1 MKMTTGYEPILQN
14 VAKHIALSE
23 GETTFFC
30 SLLQERQYHKK
41 EYLLREGGI
50 CNQLAFLTSG
60 CVKSYLLDQKSNEHI
75 LTIAI
80 ADWWVA
86 DYQSLVFDTPS
97 ELFIEAVE
105 PTTALLLTKPDREI
119 LFTRIPRFEQYFR
132 ILTERA
138 FAVSQQRITDILS
151 LPAAARYEQFLRR
164 YQRIAASFSQ
174 QQIASFI
181 GVTPAFF
188 SRMLKSKRSS

>member
-1 MKMTTGYEPILQN
+1 M
-14 VAKHIALSE
+14 
-23 GETTFFC
+23 
-30 SLLQERQYHKK
+30 YHKK
-41 EYLLREGGI
+41 EYLHREGST
-50 CNQLAFLTSG
+50 CSQLVFITSG
-60 CVKSYLLDQKSNEHI
+60 CVKSYLLDTKGNEHI

-86 DYQSLVFDTPS
+86 DYKSLVFDTPS

-105 PTTALLLTKPDREI
+105 PTQVLLLSKNKREE
-119 LFTRIPRFEQYFR
+119 LFKKIPRFEHYFR

-151 LPAAARYEQFLRR
+151 LPAVERYEKFLQR
-164 YQRIAASFSQ
+164 YSRIADAFSQ

-188 SRMLKSKRSS
+188 SRMLKSRRK

>member
-1 MKMTTGYEPILQN
+1 MTGYTPILQN
-14 VAKHIALSE
+14 VEKHISLSE
-23 GETTFFC
+23 EEKVFFC
-30 SLLQERQYHKK
+30 SLLQQRQYHKK
-41 EYLLREGGI
+41 AYLHREGNV
-50 CNQLAFLTSG
+50 CSQLFFITSG
-60 CVKSYLLDQKSNEHI
+60 CVKNYLLDAKSNEHI

-97 ELFIEAVE
+97 ELFIEAVD
-105 PTTALLLTKPDREI
+105 PTTVLLLSKENREALLAK
-119 LFTRIPRFEQYFR
+119 IPRFERYFR

-151 LPAAARYEQFLRR
+151 LPAAARYEKFLEH
-164 YQRIAASFSQ
+164 YHRIAGSFSQ

-188 SRMLKSKRSS
+188 SRMLKAKR

>member
-1 MKMTTGYEPILQN
+1 MMNGFELILQN
-14 VAKHIALSE
+14 VEKYIALSE
-23 GETTFFC
+23 AEKVFFC
-30 SLLQERQYHKK
+30 SLLQERLYHKK
-41 EYLLREGGI
+41 EYLHREGSTCG
-50 CNQLAFLTSG
+50 QLVFITSG
-60 CVKSYLLDQKSNEHI
+60 CVKSYLLDTKGNEHI

-80 ADWWVA
+80 TDWWVA
-86 DYQSLVFDTPS
+86 DYKSLVFDTPS

-105 PTTALLLTKPDREI
+105 PTQVLLLSKNKREE
-119 LFTRIPRFEQYFR
+119 LFKEIPRFEHYFR

-151 LPAAARYEQFLRR
+151 LPAVQRYEKFLQR
-164 YQRIAASFSQ
+164 YSRIADSFSQ

-188 SRMLKSKRSS
+188 SRMLKSRRK

>member
-1 MKMTTGYEPILQN
+1 MTSNYEPILQN
-14 VAKHIALSE
+14 VEKHIPLSE
-23 GETTFFC
+23 ADKVFFC
-30 SLLQERQYHKK
+30 SLLQERRYQKK
-41 EYLLREGGI
+41 EYLLREGNI
-50 CNQLAFLTSG
+50 CHQLAFITSG
-60 CVKSYLLDQKSNEHI
+60 CVKSYLLDRKGNEHI

-105 PTTALLLTKPDREI
+105 PTTALLLTKEKRNM
-119 LFTRIPRFEQYFR
+119 LFARIPPFEQYFR

-151 LPAAARYEQFLRR
+151 LPAAERYEQFLRR
-164 YQRIAASFSQ
+164 YHRIAGSFSQ

-188 SRMLKSKRSS
+188 SRMLKSKRPS

>member
-1 MKMTTGYEPILQN
+1 MITGYEPILQN
-14 VAKHIALSE
+14 VTKHIPLSE
-23 GETTFFC
+23 AEQLFFC
-30 SLLQERQYHKK
+30 SLLQERQFHKK
-41 EYLLREGGI
+41 EYLLREGSV
-50 CNQLAFLTSG
+50 CNQLAFIVSG
-60 CVKSYLLDQKSNEHI
+60 CVKSYLPDRKGNEHI

-97 ELFIEAVE
+97 ELFTEAVE
-105 PTTALLLTKPDREI
+105 PTTVLLLTKEKREM
-119 LFTRIPRFEQYFR
+119 LFSRIPRFEQYFR

-151 LPAAARYEQFLRR
+151 LPAVERYEQFLRR
-164 YQRIAASFSQ
+164 YHRIAGAFSQ

-188 SRMLKSKRSS
+188 SRMLKSKRHS

>member
-1 MKMTTGYEPILQN
+1 MTTGYEPILQN
-14 VAKHIALSE
+14 VAKQISLSE
-23 GETTFFC
+23 AEKSFFC

-41 EYLLREGGI
+41 EYLLREGSI
-50 CNQLAFLTSG
+50 CNQLAFIISG
-60 CVKSYLLDQKSNEHI
+60 CVKSYLLDQKGNEHI

-80 ADWWVA
+80 ADWWIA

-105 PTTALLLTKPDREI
+105 PTTALLLTKEKRET
-119 LFTRIPRFEQYFR
+119 LFARIPHFEQYFR

-151 LPAAARYEQFLRR
+151 LPAAERYEQFLRR
-164 YQRIAASFSQ
+164 YHRIAGAFSQ

-188 SRMLKSKRSS
+188 SRMLKSKRHS

>member
-1 MKMTTGYEPILQN
+1 MKMTSGYEPILQN
-14 VAKHIALSE
+14 VAKHISLSE
-23 GETTFFC
+23 EERNFFC

-41 EYLLREGGI
+41 EYLLREGNI
-50 CNQLAFLTSG
+50 CNQLVFLNSG

-75 LTIAI
+75 LTIAV

-105 PTTALLLTKPDREI
+105 PTAALLLTKANREI

-138 FAVSQQRITDILS
+138 FAMSQQRITDILS
-151 LPAAARYEQFLRR
+151 LPAAERYEQFLRR
-164 YQRIAASFSQ
+164 YHRIAGAFSQ

-188 SRMLKSKRSS
+188 SRMLKSRRPS